1 MKKIGV
7 IVFAVCIVVG
17 LAFANFFSFGRL
29 TDRLFNFK
37 INIGDR
43 VTGSG
48 NTASEKRGVGGFT
61 AVEVSGVFQVE
72 IVAGSDYSVEVQADD
87 NILPLI
93 ETNVSG
99 NKLQIELS
107 ESVRS
112 KSDMIVRI
120 SAPNIE
126 RVQSSGAAR
135 ITANGIKNDSFSIDT
150 SGASKVSVSGQ
161 TSKLDIDVSGASN
174 IDADQLTADSV
185 NVDSSGASKVA
196 VNAAS
201 ELHIQ
206 ASGASRITY
215 SGDPKT
221 IDNHASG
228 ASSISKK

>member
-1 MKKIGV
+1 MKKIGI

-29 TDRLFNFK
+29 TNRLFNFK
-37 INIGDR
+37 VDIGNH

-48 NTASEKRGVGGFT
+48 NSASEKRGVGGFT
-61 AVEVSGVFQVE
+61 MVEVSGVFQVE
-72 IVAGSDYSVEVQADD
+72 IVAGKDYSVEVQADD

-93 ETNVSG
+93 ETKVNG

-120 SAPNIE
+120 SAPDIQ
-126 RVQSSGAAR
+126 RVQSSGAAK
-135 ITANGIKNDSFSIDT
+135 ITASGINNDAFSIDT
-150 SGASKVSVSGQ
+150 SGASKVSVSGE
-161 TSKLDIDVSGASN
+161 TSRLDIDVSGASN
-174 IDADQLTADSV
+174 IDTEQLSAV
-185 NVDSSGASKVA
+185 NVNIDSSGASKVA
-196 VNAAS
+196 VNAVN
-201 ELHIQ
+201 ELHTQ

-215 SGDPKT
+215 TGDPKT